1 MTVSAPTVIS
11 PDWRSTL
18 KNGASTSKIRYRSAS
33 PSTSTALTA
42 RPTAEPGRAPSATE
56 RAAVADGN
64 FGWSL
69 TADTVTIT
77 TASSDFDP
85 SDAV

>member
-1 MTVSAPTVIS
+1 M
-11 PDWRSTL
+11 L
-18 KNGASTSKIRYRSAS
+18 KKGASTSKIRYLSES

-42 RPTAEPGRAPSATE
+42 LPTADPGRAPSATE
-56 RAAVADGN
+56 RVAQADGN

-69 TADTVTIT
+69 TADTDTIT
-77 TASSDFDP
+77 TASSDRDP